1 MTHIFLFSFAEDR
14 MLVDEMFVA
23 QYHESVWHCWQPWY

>member
-23 QYHESVWHCWQPWY
+23 